1 MDSAGRAAASRP
13 IRVLMVVQ
21 NLPVPF
27 DRRVWLEATALT
39 RAGYSVSVICP
50 KAKGFTAA
58 RETLE
63 DVDIYRYTLPVE
75 AQGAAGF
82 VAEFLWCFCL
92 TSLLSLRVALW
103 GRGFDVLHVCNPP
116 EIYWPLG
123 WFWRLFG
130 KRFIFDHHDL
140 SPEMFSVK
148 FGRDGGALHRA
159 LLFLERRTFKVA
171 NVVITTNDSHK
182 AIALSRGSKPADAV
196 FVVRSGPDLARFR
209 VFDPDL
215 AWRKGKNHLLVY
227 LGEICKQDGVDH
239 LIRAVKHLRDELGRD
254 DFHCVLVGGGP
265 HQPVIA
271 RYATELGV
279 ADHCTFTGR
288 VSDEDLCRILSSATI
303 AIDPD
308 PRNPWSDKST
318 MNKIIE
324 YMYFGLP
331 IVSYD
336 LHETRV
342 SAGGSALFVT
352 ANSEPALAAGIS
364 ELLDDPTRR
373 ATMGRLGE
381 TRVREA
387 LAWNYSVPPLLKAY
401 ESIYRGRRG
410 EHARAAT
417 HSTTA

>member
-1 MDSAGRAAASRP
+1 MGSAGRASPGRP
-13 IRVLMVVQ
+13 IGVLIVVQ

-27 DRRVWLEATALT
+27 DRRVWLEATTLM
-39 RAGYSVSVICP
+39 RAGYNVSVICP
-50 KAKGFTAA
+50 KAKGFSAA

-63 DVDIYRYTLPVE
+63 DIDIYRYTLPVD
-75 AQGAAGF
+75 AQAAAGF

-92 TSLLSLRVALW
+92 TSLLSLRIALW
-103 GRGFDVLHVCNPP
+103 GRGFDILHVCNPP

-148 FGRDGGALHRA
+148 FGRDGGALYRA
-159 LLFLERRTFKVA
+159 LLFLERRTFNVA
-171 NVVITTNDSHK
+171 DIVITTNESHK
-182 AIALSRGSKPADAV
+182 EIAVSRGSKPADAV
-196 FVVRSGPDLARFR
+196 FIVRSGPDLARFR
-209 VFDPDL
+209 VFDPDP
-215 AWRKGKNHLLVY
+215 AWRKGKSHLLVY

-239 LIRAVKHLRDELGRD
+239 LIRAVKYLRDELGRN

-265 HQPVIA
+265 HQPAVA
-271 RYATELGV
+271 RYARELGV
-279 ADHCTFTGR
+279 ADHCTLTGR
-288 VSDEDLCRILSSATI
+288 VSDEALCRILSSATV

-318 MNKIIE
+318 MNKIVE

-342 SAGGSALFVT
+342 SAGDAALLVT
-352 ANSEPALAAGIS
+352 ANSEPALAVGIS
-364 ELLDDPTRR
+364 ELLDDQPRR
-373 ATMGRLGE
+373 AAMGRLGE
-381 TRVREA
+381 MRVREA
-387 LAWNYSVPPLLKAY
+387 LAWNYSVPPLLEAY
-401 ESIYRGRRG
+401 ESVCRGRRG
-410 EHARAAT
+410 GRARSAT
-417 HSTTA
+417 RPTTA